1 MVTKLLMILEKNLF
15 TWQPILEIWV
25 EGSKLLANWD
35 GTESKVHQNE
45 IKDLLK
51 CRGLLTV
58 PKRLLVEKLLKRV
71 DQLFSYKL
79 KSRANFFFWGIT
91 KINKIIILILP
102 VAANVCV
109 VNGNSF
115 ITVLRPMDEMSLNCS
130 LSPIILLHNVSTINS
145 TWWSL
150 TLQTKGPKLKR

>member
-1 MVTKLLMILEKNLF
+1 MPSRVNLLTLLF

-25 EGSKLLANWD
+25 EDSKLLANWD

-45 IKDLLK
+45 TKDLPK

-58 PKRLLVEKLLKRV
+58 PKRPPVEKLLKRV

-79 KSRANFFFWGIT
+79 KPRVKFHVFLAKNLI
-91 KINKIIILILP
+91 INKWVLVLP

-109 VNGNSF
+109 VNGNSL
-115 ITVLRPMDEMSLNCS
+115 ITVLRPMDEISLNCS

-150 TLQTKGPKLKR
+150 TLQTKGPKLKC